1 MKYADWGFMFPETPF
16 RTRQVSYLIGTVSV
30 LKTDIKKCDSTAQT
44 TYSYIVR
51 AVLSQTYPL
60 FLPYLIGAV
69 SVLKTDI
76 KGDRL
81 PHSMREKRGGLQQLF
96 PYI

>member
-1 MKYADWGFMFPETPF
+1 MRHKTLSCHPRNYQLDSLT
-16 RTRQVSYLIGTVSV
+16 L
-30 LKTDIKKCDSTAQT
+30 LKGVHPPI
-44 TYSYIVR
+44 
-51 AVLSQTYPL
+51 
-60 FLPYLIGAV
+60 FLPYLMGAV